1 MSKPS
6 HFREGFVIFA
16 QMLTGTPFSYSF
28 LNQNLLL
35 LPQKAIFWQEEK
47 TLIVADVHLGKVGHF
62 RKAGIAIP
70 RSMEQEDL
78 SMLSDLIHL
87 YHPHKIIFLGDL
99 FHSDLNNDWDWL
111 VLWRDLFKDVELI
124 LVRGNH
130 DIIADKLYLDAGFT
144 LHDTYPIGPFLLVH
158 EPMPLKKI
166 VQDTPYVISGHIHP
180 GVKLKGKGRQ
190 FLTLPCFHFGKRQAI
205 LPAFGKFTGKFCLQC
220 DESDE
225 IFGVLKD
232 SVVAL

>member
-1 MSKPS
+1 M
-6 HFREGFVIFA
+6 
-16 QMLTGTPFSYSF
+16 
-28 LNQNLLL
+28 
-35 LPQKAIFWQEEK
+35 EEK
-47 TLIVADVHLGKVGHF
+47 ILIVADVHLGKVGHF

-87 YHPHKIIFLGDL
+87 YRPLKVIFLGDL
-99 FHSDLNNDWDWL
+99 FHSELNNDWDWM
-111 VLWRDLFKDVELI
+111 VLWRDLFKDVEMI

-130 DIIADKLYLDAGFT
+130 DIIADKLYLDLGFT
-144 LHDTYPIGPFLLVH
+144 LHDNYPAGPFLLVH
-158 EPMPLKKI
+158 EPLPLKKI
-166 VQDTPYVISGHIHP
+166 GPDMPYIISGHIHP
-180 GVKLKGKGRQ
+180 GVKLRGKGRQ
-190 FLTLPCFHFGKRQAI
+190 FLTLPCFHFGKKQAV

-220 DESDE
+220 DESDK